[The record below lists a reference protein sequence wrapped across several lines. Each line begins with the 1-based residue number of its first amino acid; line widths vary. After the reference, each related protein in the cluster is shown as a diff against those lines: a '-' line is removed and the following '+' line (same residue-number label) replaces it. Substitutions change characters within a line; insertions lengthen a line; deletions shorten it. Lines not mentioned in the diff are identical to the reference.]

1 MGLFANVERNPKPT
15 SDTGHVVS
23 DGEEQLRF
31 LVEIP
36 LEIVATV

>member
-1 MGLFANVERNPKPT
+1 MGLFANVERNAKPT

-23 DGEEQLRF
+23 DREEQLGF

-36 LEIVATV
+36 LEL

>member
-1 MGLFANVERNPKPT
+1 MGPAGNVERNPRPT

-23 DGEEQLRF
+23 DSGEQSGF

-36 LEIVATV
+36 LEIVAIS

>member
-1 MGLFANVERNPKPT
+1 MGLVGNVERNPNPT

-23 DGEEQLRF
+23 ASGEQSGL

-36 LEIVATV
+36 LEIVAIS